1 MHMKKIIIYIC
12 LFVQLFLFSCM
23 NMSAPQNVK
32 RKCDNNGGKDISN
45 TDSVSKIM
53 PPTNDS
59 IACYLDSVIG
69 RFHIK
74 HFTSNDSTDKCINV
88 YLGGKNG
95 LDSVVHYDRKLH
107 IYIGDGNYVFKKII
121 TRKELCKIE
130 KQEEY
135 ESLCI
140 RYVDV
145 KLINDSSLLYHIG
158 LEEEDDWS
166 ISFDY
171 VYSNKKF
178 IFKKSEYNGC

>member
-1 MHMKKIIIYIC
+1 MKKIIIYIC

-53 PPTNDS
+53 LPTNDS

-74 HFTSNDSTDKCINV
+74 HYTTNDSTGKCIVRFTVGAENR
-88 YLGGKNG
+88 
-95 LDSVVHYDRKLH
+95 LDSIIHYDRKLH
-107 IYIGDGNYVFKKII
+107 IYIRDGNYVFKKII
-121 TRKELCKIE
+121 TRKELCKIA

-158 LEEEDDWS
+158 LEEKDNWS